1 MNGAQAFAAMQGR
14 DYVTPDDVKAMAPS
28 ILAHRLIL
36 RGHSVSTGVENAELV
51 IEDLL
56 KKIEVPTEKL

>member
-1 MNGAQAFAAMQGR
+1 
-14 DYVTPDDVKAMAPS
+14 MAPS